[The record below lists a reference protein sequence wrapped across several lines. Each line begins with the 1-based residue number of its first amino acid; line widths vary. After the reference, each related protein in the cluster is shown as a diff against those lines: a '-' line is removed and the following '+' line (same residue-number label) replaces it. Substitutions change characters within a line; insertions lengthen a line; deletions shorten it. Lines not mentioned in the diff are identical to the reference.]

1 MGDVNNEKIEASS
14 LAPIKSKDRI
24 MSWGS
29 NTMLWLG
36 GCISIG
42 TLTMGSAQLEK
53 GLNLVQLFLAVFIGS
68 LILIIGIA
76 ANDQFSYKTGAP
88 YAIQLKSAFGTK
100 GSSIPVLIRG
110 LPAIVWYG
118 FQTWLGGAALNNI
131 SIVFFGFDNIWVF
144 FIAFQLI
151 QVLLSIKGF
160 QGAKW
165 VGNIGGVEIGRAH
178 V

>member
-1 MGDVNNEKIEASS
+1 MIQTGGMAGLLAMPDAGKDRLVKRKRREIMGDVNNEKKEASS
-14 LAPIKSKDRI
+14 LAPIKPQDRI

-53 GLNLVQLFLAVFIGS
+53 GLNLIQLFLAVFIGS

-100 GSSIPVLIRG
+100 GSSIPVLLRG

-131 SIVFFGFDNIWVF
+131 SIVFFG
-144 FIAFQLI
+144 
-151 QVLLSIKGF
+151 
-160 QGAKW
+160 
-165 VGNIGGVEIGRAH
+165 
-178 V
+178 